1 LIQARAFGYGRIKEN
16 ITSEPD
22 IMTEHSDE
30 DTGFITLSSDGLW
43 KVIKRLD
50 FA

>member
-1 LIQARAFGYGRIKEN
+1 MARAFGDGRLKEH

-22 IMTEHSDE
+22 IMIEHIDE
-30 DTGFITLSSDGLW
+30 DTGFITLGSDGLL
-43 KVIKRLD
+43 KVKKRLD